1 MSAAWE
7 EQLTIPANVDMEC
20 TSANSIAAIN
30 KTVATKKGQR
40 ESTSDTFKN
49 AHLDLMKD
57 VVNKNSSKKEIT
69 NHINGSL
76 LAFDS
81 VVPSLFD

>member
-1 MSAAWE
+1 
-7 EQLTIPANVDMEC
+7 
-20 TSANSIAAIN
+20 
-30 KTVATKKGQR
+30 
-40 ESTSDTFKN
+40 
-49 AHLDLMKD
+49 MKD